1 MSRYAVKTRADSA
14 ELRKAAI
21 AIEQSSWNSLG
32 FLNFTRAHFEHYD
45 ALLEEFADYQIC
57 LVDTETGYPVAVGV
71 CVPFACEDA
80 NNLPAEGWDWVV
92 RQASRKDLKPNM
104 LGGLGISVPQI
115 HRSKGLARQ
124 VIKAMHEL
132 AVSKGLDGVVI
143 PVRPTAKARHPHV
156 PMEEYLGWTDDQGRP
171 YDPWVRSHL
180 AAGGKI
186 VGMATRSMVVEEP
199 VAFWETW
206 SGKQFADSGEY
217 ALPGTLTPVSI
228 KLEQDVGRYEEP
240 NVWFAYAA

>member
-1 MSRYAVKTRADSA
+1 MSRYAVKTRADSP

-21 AIEQSSWNSLG
+21 AIEQSAWNSLG
-32 FLNFTRAHFEHYD
+32 FLNFTRSHFEHYD

-57 LVDTETGYPVAVGV
+57 LVDRETGYPVAVGV
-71 CVPFACEDA
+71 CVPFACKGPDD
-80 NNLPAEGWDWVV
+80 LSPEGWDWVV
-92 RQASRKDLKPNM
+92 DSASRKDVKPNM
-104 LGGLGISVPQI
+104 LGGLGISVPQV

-124 VIKAMHEL
+124 VIAAMHNI
-132 AVSKGLDGVVI
+132 AVERGLDGVVI

-156 PMEEYLGWTDDQGRP
+156 PIEEYMGWTDDTGRP
-171 YDPWVRSHL
+171 YDPWLRSHL
-180 AAGGKI
+180 AAGGKV

-206 SGKQFADSGEY
+206 SGKQFADSGNY
-217 ALPGTLTPVSI
+217 ALPGALTPVSI
-228 KLEQDVGRYEEP
+228 KLEKDLGRYEEP